1 MILPS
6 RKTVEGASR
15 APHRAM
21 YKSMGLSDDDL
32 GRPLV
37 AVSSTCNEATPCN
50 IHLGKLAQKS
60 KEGVK
65 DSGNT
70 PREFTTIAV
79 SDGIAMG
86 HEGMKS
92 SLVSR
97 EIIADSIEVMVR
109 AHQYDAI
116 VGISG
121 CDKSLPG
128 TLMAMARLNLPSIF
142 VYGGTILPGNWNGN
156 PVTIQDVYEAV
167 GTYDA
172 GKMSLEE
179 LTSLENV
186 ACPSAGSCA
195 GMYTANTMAS
205 ISEALGMSLPGSATP
220 PAESEERYK
229 ICFETGK
236 SIDQLLLSDLK
247 PRDIMTY
254 EAFENAIM
262 MANAIGGST
271 NAILHLLAL
280 SRETGIE
287 LDIKDFE
294 YIRKKTPHIA
304 NMRPGGS
311 YVMLNLDNIGGIPVI
326 LKSLLDKGILNGN
339 VETVTGKTMKKNLES
354 YDFSKSKSYYKAQK
368 TEFRNIL
375 RTVDNPIHKE
385 GTLKILFGN
394 LAPEG
399 AVIKIAGLKEDKFE
413 GVAKVYHSEESA
425 FDAVSKREI
434 SEGDVVVI
442 RYEGPKGG
450 PGMREML
457 AVTAAIVG
465 QGLGE
470 KVAML
475 TDGRFSGAT
484 RGFMIGHM
492 SPEAMVGGPISIIK
506 NGDKIKIDLLKETV
520 DLKIS
525 KKEFTNRIKKF
536 KPIKNRYRSGG
547 PSKICNIGK
556 ICIRRGYNLSDTKV
570 YEKKLY
576 LIFYFNRIY
585 DPVKWKVMK
594 MICYFVIKE
603 NNLNS
608 AQNY

>member
-1 MILPS
+1 MVLPS
-6 RKTVEGASR
+6 RKTLEGPSR

-21 YKSMGLSDDDL
+21 YKSMGLTDDDL
-32 GRPLV
+32 SRPLV
-37 AVSSTCNEATPCN
+37 AVCSTCNEATPCN
-50 IHLGKLAQKS
+50 IHLGRLASKA
-60 KEGVK
+60 KEGVRE
-65 DSGNT
+65 SGNT

-92 SLVSR
+92 SLISR
-97 EIIADSIEVMVR
+97 EIIADSIEIMVR
-109 AHQYDAI
+109 AHQYDAV

-142 VYGGTILPGNWNGN
+142 IYGGTILPGNWNGK

-167 GTYDA
+167 GTFDA
-172 GKMSLEE
+172 GKMSLDE
-179 LTSLENV
+179 LKSLENV

-205 ISEALGMSLPGSATP
+205 ISEALGMSLLGSATP
-220 PAESEERYK
+220 PAESKERQR
-229 ICFETGK
+229 ITFETGK
-236 SIDQLLLSDLK
+236 SIGPLLENDIK
-247 PRDIMTY
+247 PRDILVY

-271 NAILHLLAL
+271 NAILHILAIA
-280 SRETGIE
+280 REAGID

-294 YIRKKTPHIA
+294 YVRRKTPHIA
-304 NMRPGGS
+304 NMRPGGN

-326 LKSLLDKGILNGN
+326 LKSLLDKSIINGN
-339 VETVTGKTMKKNLES
+339 VLTVTGKTLKQNLES
-354 YDFSKSKSYYKAQK
+354 FNFQRSKNFYKEHR
-368 TEFRNIL
+368 TEYRNIL
-375 RTVDNPIHKE
+375 KTVENPIHTQ

-394 LAPEG
+394 LAPQG
-399 AVIKIAGLKEDKFE
+399 AVIKIAGLHEDLFK
-413 GVAKVYHSEESA
+413 GVAKVYDSEEIA
-425 FDAVSKREI
+425 FDAVSRREI
-434 SEGDVVVI
+434 IEGDVVVI

-484 RGFMIGHM
+484 RGFMIGHV
-492 SPEAMVGGPISIIK
+492 SPEAMVGGPLSLVK
-506 NGDKIKIDLLKETV
+506 NGDNIEINLQKETI

-525 KKEFTNRIKKF
+525 KKEFLSRLNKTKT
-536 KPIKNRYRSGG
+536 IKNRYISGALAKYATLVQSASEG
-547 PSKICNIGK
+547 AITKPIIKYMKKIPN
-556 ICIRRGYNLSDTKV
+556 
-570 YEKKLY
+570 
-576 LIFYFNRIY
+576 
-585 DPVKWKVMK
+585 
-594 MICYFVIKE
+594 
-603 NNLNS
+603 
-608 AQNY
+608 

>member
-1 MILPS
+1 MVLDS
-6 RKTVEGASR
+6 RKTLEGPSR
-15 APHRAM
+15 APQRAM
-21 YKSMGLSDDDL
+21 YKSMGLTDSDL
-32 GRPLV
+32 SKPLV
-37 AVSSTCNEATPCN
+37 AVCSTCNEATPCN
-50 IHLGKLAQKS
+50 IHLGKLASKA

-65 DSGNT
+65 SSGNT

-92 SLVSR
+92 SLISR
-97 EIIADSIEVMVR
+97 EIIADSIEIMVR

-128 TLMAMARLNLPSIF
+128 TLMAMARLNVPSIF
-142 VYGGTILPGNWNGN
+142 VYGGTILPGVWNGQ

-172 GKMSLEE
+172 GKMSLED
-179 LTSLENV
+179 LISLENV

-220 PAESEERYK
+220 SAESEERQNITY
-229 ICFETGK
+229 ETGK
-236 SIDQLLLSDLK
+236 SIGLLIEN
-247 PRDIMTY
+247 DIRPKDILVY
-254 EAFENAIM
+254 ESFENAIM

-280 SRETGIE
+280 SREAGID

-294 YIRKKTPHIA
+294 YIRRKTPHIA
-304 NMRPGGS
+304 NMRPGGN

-326 LKSLLDKGILNGN
+326 MKSLLDKNILNGN
-339 VETVTGKTMKKNLES
+339 VLTVTGKTIKENL
-354 YDFSKSKSYYKAQK
+354 DVFNFQKSKLYLKNHK

-375 RTVDNPIHKE
+375 RTVDSPIHKE

-399 AVIKIAGLKEDKFE
+399 AVIKIAGLEQTNFRGK
-413 GVAKVYHSEESA
+413 AKVYNSEDAA
-425 FDAVSKREI
+425 FEAVSNNDI
-434 SEGDVVVI
+434 NAGDVVVI

-465 QGLGE
+465 QGLGQ
-470 KVAML
+470 KVAMI

-484 RGFMIGHM
+484 RGFMIGHVT
-492 SPEAMVGGPISIIK
+492 PEAMVGGPLCLVK
-506 NGDKIKIDLLKETV
+506 ENDEVEIDLINETV
-520 DLKIS
+520 NLMITKREFKKRADKHKGIKS
-525 KKEFTNRIKKF
+525 KYHSGALAKYATLVQSASDGAITTPIRKYMKK
-536 KPIKNRYRSGG
+536 
-547 PSKICNIGK
+547 
-556 ICIRRGYNLSDTKV
+556 T
-570 YEKKLY
+570 
-576 LIFYFNRIY
+576 
-585 DPVKWKVMK
+585 
-594 MICYFVIKE
+594 
-603 NNLNS
+603 S
-608 AQNY
+608 A

>member
-32 GRPLV
+32 SRPLV

-50 IHLGKLAQKS
+50 IHLGKLAQKA

-142 VYGGTILPGNWNGN
+142 VYGGTILPGNWNGK

-167 GTYDA
+167 GTFDA

-179 LTSLENV
+179 LISLENV

-236 SIDQLLLSDLK
+236 SIDHLLLNDLK

-280 SRETGIE
+280 SRETGID

-294 YIRKKTPHIA
+294 YIRRKTPHIA
-304 NMRPGGS
+304 NMRPGGN

-326 LKSLLDKGILNGN
+326 LKSLLDKGILNGD
-339 VETVTGKTMKKNLES
+339 VETVTGKTMKENLES
-354 YDFSKSKSYYKAQK
+354 YDFSNSRSYYKGHK
-368 TEFRNIL
+368 TEYRNIL

-399 AVIKIAGLKEDKFE
+399 AVVKVAGLKEDKFE
-413 GVAKVYHSEESA
+413 GVAKVYDSEESA

-434 SEGDVVVI
+434 GEGDVVVI

-484 RGFMIGHM
+484 RGFMVGHV

-506 NGDKIKIDLLKETV
+506 NGDKIKIDLVKESI

-525 KKEFTNRIKKF
+525 KKESTNRIKKF
-536 KPIKNRYRSGG
+536 KPIKNRYRSGALAKYATLVKSASEG
-547 PSKICNIGK
+547 AITTPIPK
-556 ICIRRGYNLSDTKV
+556 YM
-570 YEKKLY
+570 KKN
-576 LIFYFNRIY
+576 FN
-585 DPVKWKVMK
+585 
-594 MICYFVIKE
+594 
-603 NNLNS
+603 
-608 AQNY
+608 